1 MRRLSVYLE
10 RLGTPVY
17 VGAIAGSSARD
28 ASFAYDPD
36 YVVAPESVPLS
47 LGLPLRRE
55 PFDPELTRLYFEGLL
70 PEGFT
75 RRCVAEWIRVPEDD
89 YLSILARLGSECIGA
104 VMVLEEDGAESL
116 AAESR
121 FPDRRLFLLPA
132 AGYRPLSTE
141 EMAEL
146 AAEGASE
153 SAQLVT
159 ESHLSLAGATGKVGL
174 YRDADGGWFLPWGT
188 APSTHILK
196 QSHVRLAGIV
206 ANELLC
212 LRVARRC
219 GINAADSFVV
229 ELGNVAAG
237 QPSDRDVL
245 FASER
250 YDRRFGIDPAVLD
263 GHPVPYRLHQ
273 EDFSQ
278 ALGISHSMKYER
290 DGCMYLR
297 QMFELLRSQST
308 SPYQDRLA
316 LWDLTVFNC
325 LIGNTDAH
333 LKNVSLM
340 YSADWDELR
349 LAPAYDIVST
359 VFYPQCTDELA
370 FAIGGVR
377 RLGELDRAAF
387 ERAADQVSMGRVAA
401 MRRLDDMVERF
412 PEVLDD
418 EARRLADEGFPVALT
433 IWDAILERGCVKAL
447 RSARG

>member
-17 VGAIAGSSARD
+17 VGAITGSSARD

-36 YVVAPESVPLS
+36 YAAASESVPLS
-47 LGLPLRRE
+47 LGLPVRCA
-55 PFDPELTRLYFEGLL
+55 PFDPERTRLYFEGLL

-104 VMVLEEDGAESL
+104 VMVLEEGAIES
-116 AAESR
+116 
-121 FPDRRLFLLPA
+121 PT
-132 AGYRPLSTE
+132 AGYRPFSDE

-146 AAEGASE
+146 AVEGASE

-159 ESHLSLAGATGKVGL
+159 ESHLSLAGATGKIGL
-174 YRDADGGWFLPWGT
+174 YRDVDGAWFLPKGT
-188 APSTHILK
+188 APSTHIVK

-219 GINAADSFVV
+219 GINAADSFIV
-229 ELGNVAAG
+229 ELGDIAAG
-237 QPSDRDVL
+237 SHADRDVL
-245 FASER
+245 LASER
-250 YDRRFGIDPAVLD
+250 YDRRFGVNPAMLD

-290 DGCMYLR
+290 DGGMYLR
-297 QMFELLRSQST
+297 RMSDLLNRCST
-308 SPYQDRLA
+308 SPAKDRLA

-340 YSADWDELR
+340 YSAGWDELR

-370 FAIGGVR
+370 CAIGGVR

-387 ERAADQVSMGRVAA
+387 ERAADQVGMGKVAA
-401 MRRLDDMVERF
+401 MRRLDDMAERF
-412 PEVLDD
+412 PETLDD
-418 EARRLADEGFPVALT
+418 EAQWLADEGFPVALL
-433 IWDAILERGCVKAL
+433 IRDAILERGCVKAL
-447 RSARG
+447 RSAR